1 MLRALC
7 LDLMDTVVHDPY
19 VVAVEAAT
27 GLDLETVH
35 RLRDPTSWPAFE
47 VGDIDE
53 SAFVRRYF
61 ADPGGPHR
69 FDLEAFHAARRDGCQ
84 FLPGMAQLLDDL
96 AGRIPR
102 YLASNYP
109 VWIEELRRGL
119 GLDRRFE
126 GVYAS
131 HHLGVRKPDRAFY
144 ERLLAE
150 IGQPAQ
156 SCLFVDDDPANCR
169 AAEAVGMRVHRFD
182 GSHDLRQRLR
192 SEGVLPATSRN
203 R

>member
-27 GLDLETVH
+27 GLDLETVQ

-61 ADPGGPHR
+61 ADPAGPHR
-69 FDLEAFHAARRDGCQ
+69 FDLEAFHAARRGGCR
-84 FLPGMAQLLDDL
+84 FLPGMAELLDDL
-96 AGRIPR
+96 AGRIAR

-119 GLDRRFE
+119 RLDRRFE

-131 HHLGVRKPDRAFY
+131 HHLGVRKPDRTFY
-144 ERLLAE
+144 ERLLAA

-156 SCLFVDDDPANCR
+156 SCLFVDDSAVNCR

-182 GSHDLRQRLR
+182 GSQDLRQRLR
-192 SEGVLPATSRN
+192 SEGLLP
-203 R
+203 